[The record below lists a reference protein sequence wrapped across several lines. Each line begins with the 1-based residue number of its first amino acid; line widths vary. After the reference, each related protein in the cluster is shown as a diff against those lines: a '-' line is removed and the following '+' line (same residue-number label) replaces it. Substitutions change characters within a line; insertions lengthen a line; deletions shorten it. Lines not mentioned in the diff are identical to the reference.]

1 MNILLIDAQGAGTSG
16 RAIVEWIPAGLRN
29 IGGILEQKKTDYDL
43 AVVEEFIKN
52 PEKYRDYKAFFIS
65 AMSSDLPMVK
75 LTSDI
80 INVWKKPIIL
90 GGPITFDI
98 NCVFNKLNADIAVIG
113 EGERAVI
120 KLLEL
125 GLKDGE
131 IPNQETLSTVKG
143 IAYQSQDKEIKVNP
157 QDGYLT
163 KEELNKIHP
172 STSIVTYYPHYNY
185 VGVALEILRGCSNF
199 HRAKDYH
206 GKSCLPGCNNCTSED
221 LIMRLKCPIEIPAGC
236 GFCSVGGLYGP
247 PRSREQ
253 DHIIEEMKE
262 LIERG
267 VTKISFLV
275 PDPLDYKR
283 EELVA
288 PAPLTDPV
296 KPEPNYDELEK
307 LCTKIWDIDDVANG
321 KTMVTIRDVKATLV
335 TERTAKLLKKYFSS
349 SIIGLGCESGSEEH
363 CNKLGRGYSPREV
376 ERAATVLNNHGILPK
391 INLIVGLPGQDE
403 KTVKKTLDFMER
415 LEDKALYFD
424 AARFESLPATAFEDC
439 PSDFGPIKDENIKR
453 LFNKVNSIHERHI
466 KEHIG
471 ERWRV
476 LIGVY
481 DNGIKTHTRTDFE
494 KGPKRKF
501 RQLAGVVGY
510 PLSQTKDLSLMA
522 TVVRILEPPQGLKT
536 GDLKNVEIEGYSQM
550 GFRIIPEGKIV
561 Q

>member
-1 MNILLIDAQGAGTSG
+1 MNILLLDAQGAGSSG

-65 AMSSDLPMVK
+65 AMSSDLPIVK
-75 LTSDI
+75 QATDI
-80 INVWKKPIIL
+80 IKTMKKPLIL

-98 NCVFNKLNADIAVIG
+98 DCVFDRLNINVAVIG

-120 KLLEL
+120 KLLES
-125 GLKDGE
+125 GLNDGE
-131 IPNQETLSTVKG
+131 IPVKEELSQIKG
-143 IAYQSQDKEIKVNP
+143 IAYRNHDGGIKVNP
-157 QDGYLT
+157 QDDYLT
-163 KEELNKIHP
+163 KDELNSIHP
-172 STSIVTYYPHYNY
+172 STSIVTYYPYYNY

-206 GKSCLPGCNNCTSED
+206 GKNCPPECNNCTSED
-221 LIMRLKCPIEIPAGC
+221 LKKRLKCPIGVPAGC

-253 DHIIEEMKE
+253 DAIIEEMKE
-262 LIERG
+262 LIEKG

-296 KPEPNYDELEK
+296 KPEPNYEELEK
-307 LCTKIWDIDDVANG
+307 LCTKIWDIDEVAQGNV
-321 KTMVTIRDVKATLV
+321 MVTMRDVKATLV
-335 TERTAKLLKKYFSS
+335 TERTAGLLKKYFSS

-376 ERAATVLNNHGILPK
+376 ERATTVLNNHGILPK

-403 KTVKKTLDFMER
+403 KTVEKTLALMER
-415 LEDKALYFD
+415 LEDTVLYFD

-481 DNGIKTHTRTDFE
+481 DNGVKTHAQADVG
-494 KGPKRKF
+494 KGPRRKF

-510 PLSQTKDLSLMA
+510 PISQTKDLSLMA
-522 TVVRILEPPQGLKT
+522 TVVRIIEPPPGLKT
-536 GDLKNVEIEGYSQM
+536 GELKNVEIEGYSQM
-550 GFRIIPEGKIV
+550 GFRVIPEGKIV
-561 Q
+561 